1 MENKISNT
9 NENNLLSNDVS
20 SFLFKF
26 DGVSKLLSQ
35 IDDRID
41 IMEMCSDVF
50 TRVEGI
56 NLISLWRDLYSE
68 ISEIWLSD
76 MNKPFITL
84 NKLQE
89 NKLIVVADIVKKFF
103 LHNGNEV
110 HDNEFLENV
119 EEFFKQVNPNNKTMS
134 ESERWDS
141 ILERWEFIKKAI
153 V

>member
-9 NENNLLSNDVS
+9 NENNLLNNDVS

-26 DGVSKLLSQ
+26 EGVSKLLSQ

-68 ISEIWLSD
+68 IREIWLSD

-110 HDNEFLENV
+110 YDNEFLENV

-134 ESERWDS
+134 ESESWNS